1 MGAES
6 PRRYGGSL
14 IRGARLRPRRLMAM
28 AGFPRSFR
36 IALLGLGLVLA
47 QPAHAQ
53 VESREGIALQ
63 NQILDLRREIEAL
76 RRGGGGAMPAPSAPS
91 RGSAASGDLVQ
102 QLLGRVQELEE
113 ENRRQRGQLDVA
125 ENNDRQLRAELD
137 KLRGDLDF
145 RLQALEKGTG
155 RPAPARPP
163 QPGQAPQAQPAPAN
177 PAPSSTPRTVDKAIA
192 DGRAALAQRDFA
204 TAEAAAREAIRNR
217 PGARAQDAS
226 MLLGDALMGRRD
238 FQNAALAYDEAF
250 NRSRQGARA
259 PEALIG
265 LANAFQGFGARREA
279 CETLDNLR
287 SNFPNLA
294 GPQAER
300 AADSRRRAQC
310 R

>member
-1 MGAES
+1 
-6 PRRYGGSL
+6 
-14 IRGARLRPRRLMAM
+14 M
-28 AGFPRSFR
+28 AGFPL
-36 IALLGLGLVLA
+36 ALRLACLGLGLVLA
-47 QPAHAQ
+47 MPALAQ
-53 VESREGIALQ
+53 VETREGIALQ
-63 NQILDLRREIEAL
+63 NQILDLRRELDAL
-76 RRGGGGAMPAPSAPS
+76 RRGGGAVAAPSAPA

-113 ENRRQRGQLDVA
+113 ENRRLRGRLDVA
-125 ENNDRQLRAELD
+125 DNNDRQVRAEME

-145 RLQALEKGTG
+145 RLQALERGAG

-163 QPGQAPQAQPAPAN
+163 QPGPAAQAPPAPA
-177 PAPSSTPRTVDKAIA
+177 PSNAPRTVDKAIS

-226 MLLGDALMGRRD
+226 LLLGDALMGKRE
-238 FQNAALAYDEAF
+238 FQNAALAYDEAYSR
-250 NRSRQGARA
+250 NRQGARA
-259 PEALIG
+259 PEAMIG

-294 GPQAER
+294 APLAQR

>member
-1 MGAES
+1 MLNTPSVLHLAV
-6 PRRYGGSL
+6 
-14 IRGARLRPRRLMAM
+14 
-28 AGFPRSFR
+28 
-36 IALLGLGLVLA
+36 LGLGLALA
-47 QPAHAQ
+47 APAHAQ
-53 VESREGIALQ
+53 VETREGIALQ
-63 NQILDLRREIEAL
+63 NQILDLRREMDAL
-76 RRGGGGAMPAPSAPS
+76 RRGGGGALPAPSAPS

-102 QLLGRVQELEE
+102 QLLGRVQELED

-125 ENNDRQLRAELD
+125 ENNDRQLRAELE

-145 RLQALEKGTG
+145 RLQALEKGAG
-155 RPAPARPP
+155 RPAAPRPP
-163 QPGQAPQAQPAPAN
+163 QPGQAAQTQPAPVS
-177 PAPSSTPRTVDKAIA
+177 PAPSNAPRTAEKAIA
-192 DGRAALAQRDFA
+192 DGQAALARRDFP
-204 TAEAAAREAIRNR
+204 TAEAAAREAIRAR

-226 MLLGDALMGRRD
+226 LLLGDALMGKRD

-250 NRSRQGARA
+250 NRNRQGGRA
-259 PEALIG
+259 PEAMIG

-287 SNFPNLA
+287 SNFPNLS

>member
-1 MGAES
+1 MAVF
-6 PRRYGGSL
+6 PF
-14 IRGARLRPRRLMAM
+14 AFRLA
-28 AGFPRSFR
+28 F
-36 IALLGLGLVLA
+36 LGLGLALA
-47 QPAHAQ
+47 APAHAQ

-63 NQILDLRREIEAL
+63 NQILDLRRELDAL
-76 RRGGGGAMPAPSAPS
+76 RRGGGGAVAAPSAPS

-113 ENRRQRGQLDVA
+113 ENRRLRGRADVA
-125 ENNDRQLRAELD
+125 DNNDRQMRAEME

-145 RLQALEKGTG
+145 RLQALEKGAG
-155 RPAPARPP
+155 RPAATRPP
-163 QPGQAPQAQPAPAN
+163 QPGPAAQAQPAPAS
-177 PAPSSTPRTVDKAIA
+177 PAASSAPRTVDKAIA

-226 MLLGDALMGRRD
+226 LLLGDALMGKRD
-238 FQNAALAYDEAF
+238 FQNAALAYDEAYSR
-250 NRSRQGARA
+250 NRQGARA

-287 SNFPNLA
+287 SNHPNLA
-294 GPQAER
+294 GPLAER
-300 AADSRRRAQC
+300 AAESRRRAQC

>member
-1 MGAES
+1 
-6 PRRYGGSL
+6 
-14 IRGARLRPRRLMAM
+14 M
-28 AGFPRSFR
+28 AGFPV
-36 IALLGLGLVLA
+36 ALRLACLALGLVLA
-47 QPAHAQ
+47 MPALAQ
-53 VESREGIALQ
+53 VETREGIALQ
-63 NQILDLRREIEAL
+63 NQILDLRRELDAL
-76 RRGGGGAMPAPSAPS
+76 RRGGGVVASPSASS
-91 RGSAASGDLVQ
+91 RAPAASGDLVQ

-113 ENRRQRGQLDVA
+113 ENRRLRGRLDVA
-125 ENNDRQLRAELD
+125 DNNDRQMRAEME

-145 RLQALEKGTG
+145 RLQALERGTG

-163 QPGQAPQAQPAPAN
+163 QPGQAPQAQPAPA
-177 PAPSSTPRTVDKAIA
+177 PSNAPRTVDKAIS

-226 MLLGDALMGRRD
+226 LLLGDALMGKRD

-250 NRSRQGARA
+250 SRNRQGARA
-259 PEALIG
+259 PEAMIG

-287 SNFPNLA
+287 SNFPNLS

>member
-1 MGAES
+1 
-6 PRRYGGSL
+6 L
-14 IRGARLRPRRLMAM
+14 KAM
-28 AGFPRSFR
+28 AGFPF
-36 IALLGLGLVLA
+36 ALRLACLGLGLVLA
-47 QPAHAQ
+47 MPALAQ

-63 NQILDLRREIEAL
+63 NQILDLRREIDAL
-76 RRGGGGAMPAPSAPS
+76 RRGGSAVPAPSAPA

-125 ENNDRQLRAELD
+125 ENNNRQLRDEVE

-145 RLQALEKGTG
+145 RLQALERGAG

-163 QPGQAPQAQPAPAN
+163 QPGPAAQAPPA
-177 PAPSSTPRTVDKAIA
+177 PAPSSAPRTVDKAIS

-204 TAEAAAREAIRNR
+204 AAEAAAREAIRAR
-217 PGARAQDAS
+217 PGARAQDAHL
-226 MLLGDALMGRRD
+226 LLGDALMGKRD
-238 FQNAALAYDEAF
+238 FQNAALAYDEAYSR
-250 NRSRQGARA
+250 NRQGARA
-259 PEALIG
+259 PEAMIG

-294 GPQAER
+294 GPQAQR

>member
-1 MGAES
+1 
-6 PRRYGGSL
+6 
-14 IRGARLRPRRLMAM
+14 M
-28 AGFPRSFR
+28 AGFTPVFR
-36 IALLGLGLVLA
+36 LAFLGLGLALA
-47 QPAHAQ
+47 APAKAQ
-53 VESREGIALQ
+53 VDSREGIALQ
-63 NQILDLRREIEAL
+63 NQILDLRRELDAL
-76 RRGGGGAMPAPSAPS
+76 RRGGAGAAPSAPS

-113 ENRRQRGQLDVA
+113 ENRRLRGRLDVA
-125 ENNDRQLRAELD
+125 DNNDRQIRAEME

-155 RPAPARPP
+155 RPAATRPP
-163 QPGQAPQAQPAPAN
+163 QPGSPAQAQPAPAS
-177 PAPSSTPRTVDKAIA
+177 PAASSAPRTVDKAIA
-192 DGRAALAQRDFA
+192 DGRTALAQRDFS

-226 MLLGDALMGRRD
+226 LLLGDALMGKRD

-250 NRSRQGARA
+250 SRNRQGARA
-259 PEALIG
+259 PEAMIG

-294 GPQAER
+294 GPQADR

>member
-1 MGAES
+1 MSNAS
-6 PRRYGGSL
+6 SVF
-14 IRGARLRPRRLMAM
+14 RLAVVGL
-28 AGFPRSFR
+28 G
-36 IALLGLGLVLA
+36 IALA
-47 QPAHAQ
+47 APAHAQ

-63 NQILDLRREIEAL
+63 NQMLDLRRELDAL
-76 RRGGGGAMPAPSAPS
+76 RRGGGAVAAPSAPS

-113 ENRRQRGQLDVA
+113 ENRRLRGRLDVA
-125 ENNDRQLRAELD
+125 DNNDRQMRAETE

-145 RLQALEKGTG
+145 RLQALEKGAG
-155 RPAPARPP
+155 RPAATRPP
-163 QPGQAPQAQPAPAN
+163 QPGPAAQAQPVPAS
-177 PAPSSTPRTVDKAIA
+177 PAASSAPRTVDKAIA
-192 DGRAALAQRDFA
+192 DGRTALAQRDFP
-204 TAEAAAREAIRNR
+204 TAEAAAREAIRAR

-226 MLLGDALMGRRD
+226 LLLGDALMGKRD
-238 FQNAALAYDEAF
+238 FQNAALAYDEAYSR
-250 NRSRQGARA
+250 NRQGARA
-259 PEALIG
+259 PEAMIG

-294 GPQAER
+294 GPQADR

>member
-1 MGAES
+1 MSNAAS
-6 PRRYGGSL
+6 VF
-14 IRGARLRPRRLMAM
+14 RLAV
-28 AGFPRSFR
+28 
-36 IALLGLGLVLA
+36 LGLGLALA
-47 QPAHAQ
+47 APAHAQ

-63 NQILDLRREIEAL
+63 NQMLDLRRELDAL
-76 RRGGGGAMPAPSAPS
+76 RRGGGAVAAPSAPS
-91 RGSAASGDLVQ
+91 RGPAASGDLVQ

-113 ENRRQRGQLDVA
+113 ENRRLRGRLDVVD
-125 ENNDRQLRAELD
+125 NNDRQMRAEME

-155 RPAPARPP
+155 RPAATRPP
-163 QPGQAPQAQPAPAN
+163 QPGPAAQAQPVPAS
-177 PAPSSTPRTVDKAIA
+177 PAASSAPRTVDKAIA
-192 DGRAALAQRDFA
+192 DGRTALAQRDFS
-204 TAEAAAREAIRNR
+204 TAEAAAREAIRAR

-226 MLLGDALMGRRD
+226 LLLGDALMGKRD

-250 NRSRQGARA
+250 SRNRQGARA
-259 PEALIG
+259 PEAMIG
-265 LANAFQGFGARREA
+265 LANAFHGFGARREA

-294 GPQAER
+294 GPQADR

>member
-1 MGAES
+1 
-6 PRRYGGSL
+6 L
-14 IRGARLRPRRLMAM
+14 KTM
-28 AGFPRSFR
+28 AGFTPVFR
-36 IALLGLGLVLA
+36 LAFLGLGLALA
-47 QPAHAQ
+47 TPAKAQ
-53 VESREGIALQ
+53 VDSREGIALQ
-63 NQILDLRREIEAL
+63 NQILDLRRELDAL
-76 RRGGGGAMPAPSAPS
+76 RRGGGAVAAPSAPA
-91 RGSAASGDLVQ
+91 RGPAASGDLVQ

-113 ENRRQRGQLDVA
+113 ENRRLRGRADVA
-125 ENNDRQLRAELD
+125 ENNDRQMRAEME

-163 QPGQAPQAQPAPAN
+163 QPGPAAQAQPAPA
-177 PAPSSTPRTVDKAIA
+177 PSNAPRTVDKAIA

-204 TAEAAAREAIRNR
+204 TAEAAAREAIRAR

-226 MLLGDALMGRRD
+226 LLLGDALMGKRD

-250 NRSRQGARA
+250 SRNRQGARA
-259 PEALIG
+259 PEAMIG

-287 SNFPNLA
+287 SNFPNLS

>member
-1 MGAES
+1 
-6 PRRYGGSL
+6 L
-14 IRGARLRPRRLMAM
+14 KAM
-28 AGFPRSFR
+28 AGFPV
-36 IALLGLGLVLA
+36 ALRLACLALGLMLA
-47 QPAHAQ
+47 MPALAQ
-53 VESREGIALQ
+53 VETREGIALQ
-63 NQILDLRREIEAL
+63 NQILDLRRELDAL
-76 RRGGGGAMPAPSAPS
+76 RRGGGVVASPSASS
-91 RGSAASGDLVQ
+91 RAPAASGDLVQ

-113 ENRRQRGQLDVA
+113 ENRRLRGRLDVA
-125 ENNDRQLRAELD
+125 DNNDRQMRAEME

-145 RLQALEKGTG
+145 RLQALERGTG

-163 QPGQAPQAQPAPAN
+163 QPGQAPQAQPAPA
-177 PAPSSTPRTVDKAIA
+177 PSNAPRTVDKAIS

-226 MLLGDALMGRRD
+226 LLLGDALMGKRD
-238 FQNAALAYDEAF
+238 FQNAALAYDEAYSR
-250 NRSRQGARA
+250 NRQGARA
-259 PEALIG
+259 PEAMIG

-287 SNFPNLA
+287 SNFPNLS